1 MPTFYLAL
9 YCILVGLG
17 QQQPPRT
24 CINTGLTCIESCAGL
39 ADGNYQWCGSCQ
51 WFIQCSGEVAYY
63 QPCNANL
70 YWHDD
75 VKACVSVS
83 DTCSECVIH
92 TSPNGFTDSTI
103 RMTTLIGR
111 RTHKSNNSIHNSS
124 IMMRIIMRATP
135 IMLGV
140 EITCYLVII
149 LYNSSSSFLFRPAF
163 TRCLHFPLSRIESR
177 AILRTMSLSANL
189 CLTVSIYVFVCL
201 PPLCYPST

>member
-1 MPTFYLAL
+1 MFLTMPTFYLAL

-83 DTCSECVIH
+83 DTCTECVVH

-103 RMTTLIGR
+103 RMTTIIGR
-111 RTHKSNNSIHNSS
+111 RANNSIHNSS
-124 IMMRIIMRATP
+124 IMMSAMSTMNTMLEVETNNYLIIICIIGYTQLLLSCFKLLCNCSLPRIHA
-135 IMLGV
+135 
-140 EITCYLVII
+140 
-149 LYNSSSSFLFRPAF
+149 
-163 TRCLHFPLSRIESR
+163 
-177 AILRTMSLSANL
+177 
-189 CLTVSIYVFVCL
+189 
-201 PPLCYPST
+201 